1 MYESE
6 KTPIFIDRISLL
18 FLEVKTVRNLE
29 RKIKLEKETE
39 EQGRNMCV
47 RDRLYTW

>member
-6 KTPIFIDRISLL
+6 TRPIFIDRISLL
-18 FLEVKTVRNLE
+18 FVKVKTVRYLE
-29 RKIKLEKETE
+29 RKIKLEKNAE

-47 RDRLYTW
+47 RNRLYTW

>member
-6 KTPIFIDRISLL
+6 TRPIFIDRISLL
-18 FLEVKTVRNLE
+18 FLKAKTVRYIE
-29 RKIKLEKETE
+29 IKIKLEKDTE

-47 RDRLYTW
+47 RNRLHIW

>member
-6 KTPIFIDRISLL
+6 TKPIFIDRISLL
-18 FLEVKTVRNLE
+18 FVKVKRVRCLE
-29 RKIKLEKETE
+29 RKIKLEKDTE

-47 RDRLYTW
+47 RNRLYTW